1 MVVNSLIEESIVPF
15 LVVIMQINC
24 MKISYQF

>member
-15 LVVIMQINC
+15 LVAIMQINC